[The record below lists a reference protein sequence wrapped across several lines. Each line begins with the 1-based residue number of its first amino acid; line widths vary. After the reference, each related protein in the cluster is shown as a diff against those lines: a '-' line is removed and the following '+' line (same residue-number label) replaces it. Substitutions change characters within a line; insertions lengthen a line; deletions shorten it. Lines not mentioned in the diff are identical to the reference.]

1 MPQFDSSSFISQL
14 FWFALCFSVLYF
26 FMSTIYLPRIRSIL
40 KERKEK
46 IENDHSTISE
56 LELKIEELKINAS
69 KLRDSANSNYKNSID
84 HSLKQTV
91 LNREEAINNIKKKI
105 EKINAESEGNIIQFI
120 KNQQTNCELAT
131 TKLIAAINK
140 GLLENNLEQILVKTE
155 TKN

>member
-14 FWFALCFSVLYF
+14 FWFALCFSVLYV
-26 FMSTIYLPRIRSIL
+26 FMSIVYLPRIKSVL
-40 KERKEK
+40 QERKDK
-46 IENDHSTISE
+46 IENDHNAVSA

-69 KLRDSANSNYKNSID
+69 KLRDSANYNYKNSID
-84 HSLKQTV
+84 QSLKQSS

-105 EKINAESEGNIIQFI
+105 EKINAESETNISQFI
-120 KNQQTNCELAT
+120 KNQQASCESAK

-140 GLLENNLEQILVKTE
+140 GLLENNLEQILVKPE

>member
-14 FWFALCFSVLYF
+14 FWFVLCFSVLYF

-46 IENDHSTISE
+46 IENDHNAIST
-56 LELKIEELKINAS
+56 LELKIEELKINTS
-69 KLRDSANSNYKNSID
+69 KLRDSTNSNYKNSID
-84 HSLKQTV
+84 NSLKQTV
-91 LNREEAINNIKKKI
+91 LNREEAINNVKKKI
-105 EKINAESEGNIIQFI
+105 EKINAESETNIIQFI

-131 TKLIAAINK
+131 TKLIGAINK

>member
-1 MPQFDSSSFISQL
+1 M
-14 FWFALCFSVLYF
+14 
-26 FMSTIYLPRIRSIL
+26 
-40 KERKEK
+40 
-46 IENDHSTISE
+46 
-56 LELKIEELKINAS
+56 
-69 KLRDSANSNYKNSID
+69 
-84 HSLKQTV
+84 
-91 LNREEAINNIKKKI
+91 NREEAINNIKKKI